1 MGSGFLKLV
10 ALASVW
16 IATPLICICTIFYI
30 QHAIS
35 QPATNTFPMGLSA
48 FGVTA
53 ALSGISF
60 SMARACE
67 NPATAKYA
75 GEKFLHSSILLIQTL
90 LVLYIRDTVVESD
103 WLKTWPN
110 LVLTVKIFSDVIL
123 GLVSAAAAWAWV
135 FGYSELNDALWKN
148 WEQRIRDINAGL
160 KDKGTGVVPLK
171 ADKDVPIKNSS
182 KDATPT

>member
-1 MGSGFLKLV
+1 MTAPTLAGEWRRLRLAGGPCALVRFAPRMGLPAEVLTEPARLLVGSDFLKLF
-10 ALASVW
+10 ALASGW
-16 IATPLICICTIFYI
+16 IATPLICICTIIYI

-35 QPATNTFPMGLSA
+35 QPATNAFPMGLSA

-75 GEKFLHSSILLIQTL
+75 GEKFLHSSILLSQTL

-103 WLKTWPN
+103 WIKTWPN
-110 LVLTVKIFSDVIL
+110 LVLTVS
-123 GLVSAAAAWAWV
+123 GLYA
-135 FGYSELNDALWKN
+135 FHH
-148 WEQRIRDINAGL
+148 
-160 KDKGTGVVPLK
+160 VVC
-171 ADKDVPIKNSS
+171 
-182 KDATPT
+182 